1 MTTKLMNNLLLH
13 LKVGDFRAAPKGVGI
28 LTIMIRTEASRIAL
42 DISRDEASD
51 QNAMT
56 VEVKVRDDTNFEVF
70 TAMLDLRTK
79 WHGSKIRLSPDC
91 GYV

>member
-1 MTTKLMNNLLLH
+1 M
-13 LKVGDFRAAPKGVGI
+13 
-28 LTIMIRTEASRIAL
+28 

-70 TAMLDLRTK
+70 TAMLDLRTNGMAQK
-79 WHGSKIRLSPDC
+79 LDFRQIAVMFDVIATNREGRQ
-91 GYV
+91 